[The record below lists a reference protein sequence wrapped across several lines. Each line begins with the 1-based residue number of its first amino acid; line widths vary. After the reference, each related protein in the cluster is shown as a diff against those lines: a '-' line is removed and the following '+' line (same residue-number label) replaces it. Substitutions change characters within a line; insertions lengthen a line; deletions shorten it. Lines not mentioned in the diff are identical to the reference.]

1 MFCCCSKIFKQSQIK
16 SDTSPALRSSQNYT
30 LNIEAP
36 SVVSNQSPNPRTDSQ
51 LETLTDT
58 SSFPCSIDPAVTVV
72 PQYPLYFPSRDSLV
86 PSSEL
91 VNTESKNFES
101 ILDLEADVDWE
112 VKVEKSNVII
122 MVRTG
127 SKNHPELPMMKAFF
141 DFEIDVEPQLVY
153 DVIYDPDIRKK
164 WDNSLAE
171 YNLIQKQNDV
181 IQYYMH
187 NKAPWPFDDRDFVE
201 TRFLR
206 NRCNGDLEVYFR
218 ASVSEQYSE
227 THEKIVRGETILGG
241 QIFRRRI
248 SPNTGKM
255 SLIVT
260 TIVQADIKGE
270 VPKKLLRVTFPAT
283 VLSWFRSVKKQ
294 VDIRAKLIE

>member
-1 MFCCCSKIFKQSQIK
+1 MFCCCSKIFKQSK
-16 SDTSPALRSSQNYT
+16 LNANTSQVLQSSENYT

-36 SVVSNQSPNPRTDSQ
+36 SLVSNQSPNPRTDSQ

-58 SSFPCSIDPAVTVV
+58 SSFPYSLEPAITLV
-72 PQYPLYFPSRDSLV
+72 PQYPLYFPSRDCLV

-91 VNTESKNFES
+91 VNAESKNFES

-112 VKVEKSNVII
+112 VKVEKSNAII

-127 SKNHPELPMMKAFF
+127 SKTHPKIPMMKAFF
-141 DFEIDVEPQLVY
+141 DFEADVEPGLVY
-153 DVIYDPDIRKK
+153 DVIYDPEIRKK
-164 WDNSLAE
+164 WDSSLAE
-171 YNLIQKQNDV
+171 YNLIQNQNDM

-206 NRCNGDLEVYFR
+206 TRSNGDLEVYFR
-218 ASVSEQYSE
+218 ASISEQYSE
-227 THEKIVRGETILGG
+227 AQEKVVRGETILGG

-283 VLSWFRSVKKQ
+283 VLSWFKSVKKQ
-294 VDIRAKLIE
+294 VDIRSKLIE